1 MEQEKNQVEEMPK
14 KKWRHIL
21 IEYFMEIIQAE
32 QNLDSLRQSLNQQN
46 NFSVQNIF
54 NNLDNDNK
62 GYLTLGDFI
71 KFLSSHSIEF
81 EEKNIRQLI
90 RFYDKNNDFVLNY
103 EEFKPMICNIEYN
116 EEKNENNNKELDE
129 NILSIFCDIL
139 LQEID
144 LCKICSE
151 NVKKC
156 LESRHFTIYEAFVE
170 IADDEGYVTEEILQK
185 FLDENGIKVDI
196 KNIKKIIYRLD
207 SDNDGKVSFV
217 EFNNVFFP
225 PCYNID
231 KNYNEYRYKL
241 NDFNIK
247 INNDNNNNS
256 IINNKSNEK
265 PDKNR
270 LKNTIINIDNY
281 NDNSEYNKILDFKY
295 GFSSNPKLKYTSK
308 VLNYNYSKYPDT
320 DVEKYKLNKEYY
332 SIKNSKGI
340 NDSDNLCTSKHI
352 FIHCHCCNCCCNL
365 CCN

>member
-1 MEQEKNQVEEMPK
+1 MKQEKNQVEEIPK
-14 KKWRHIL
+14 MKWRHIL

-54 NNLDNDNK
+54 NILDNDNK
-62 GYLTLGDFI
+62 GYLTLGDFLY
-71 KFLSSHSIEF
+71 FLSSHSIEF
-81 EEKNIRQLI
+81 EEKNIRHLI

-103 EEFKPMICNIEYN
+103 EEFKPMISDIIEN
-116 EEKNENNNKELDE
+116 NVEKENNNKEIDE
-129 NILSIFCDIL
+129 NILQIFCAIL
-139 LQEID
+139 IQEIE

-151 NVKKC
+151 NSKKC
-156 LESRHFTIYEAFVE
+156 FDSRHFTIYEAFVE
-170 IADDEGYVTEEILQK
+170 IADEEGYITEEILLK
-185 FLDENGIKVDI
+185 FFDENGIKVDL

-217 EFNNVFFP
+217 EFNNIFFP

-231 KNYNEYRYKL
+231 KQYSEYKYKL

-247 INNDNNNNS
+247 TNDNNNN
-256 IINNKSNEK
+256 NNKSYEM
-265 PDKNR
+265 PDK
-270 LKNTIINIDNY
+270 TIIKNSIMKNDNY
-281 NDNSEYNKILDFKY
+281 NDNNEYNKNLDFKY
-295 GFSSNPKLKYTSK
+295 GFSSNPRLNYTSK

-320 DVEKYKLNKEYY
+320 DIEKYKLNKEYD

-340 NDSDNLCTSKHI
+340 SDSNNLCPMKHI